1 MKKNLY
7 LLTGILTASISSAL
21 AQDIHSTTLPSV
33 PTSSLTPVGGSSFRN
48 SVVASLHPGSPG
60 ARPDNRADA
69 INNTG
74 IFSAVDQLAD
84 APTHAGVRTV
94 SKHVIPLGIP
104 PIYSLSGEYNY
115 LNTNDNRAL
124 GSDTQT
130 HSMTLGGS
138 VLLNGDFYLGL
149 NYSYSATD
157 SSVNRLGSYS
167 NADANFASLVIAKSF
182 LRFLSVGLA
191 AGYGN
196 TDYTIVGAGTR
207 TPANMDTWSL
217 SPFLSAS
224 YKTGA
229 LTTSLTA
236 MYQFQSD
243 HTTAATIGA
252 INDDTSKYSLA
263 LRATYAA
270 TERLK
275 LQALAKYTQVVSG
288 GSQTPGLPDGRHWGT
303 FGGRVSFAVTKPLE
317 IYAAY
322 AYDAFNIYLETH
334 TITGGLRYT
343 F

>member
-1 MKKNLY
+1 MKNLY
-7 LLTGILTASISSAL
+7 LLTGILSASISTAL
-21 AQDIHSTTLPSV
+21 AQTHTTSLPSV
-33 PTSSLTPVGGSSFRN
+33 PTLSAGPIGGVSFKN
-48 SVVASLHPGSPG
+48 STLAALHPGSPG

-69 INNTG
+69 INDTG

-84 APTHAGVRTV
+84 APTHAGVRTT
-94 SKHVIPLGIP
+94 SKRNIPLGIP
-104 PIYSLSGEYNY
+104 PIYSVFGEYNY
-115 LNTNDNRAL
+115 LNTNDNRVL

-138 VLLNGDFYLGL
+138 VLLGGDFFIGL

-157 SSVNRLGSYS
+157 SAVNRLGTYS
-167 NADANFASLVIAKSF
+167 NADANFASLVIAKGF
-182 LRFLSVGLA
+182 MRFMSVGLA

-252 INDDTSKYSLA
+252 INDDTSKYNLA
-263 LRATYAA
+263 LRATYAV
-270 TERLK
+270 TEQLK
-275 LQALAKYTQVVSG
+275 IQALAKYTQVVSG
-288 GSQTPGLPDGRHWGT
+288 GSKTPGLPDGRHWGT

-322 AYDAFNIYLETH
+322 SYDAFNIYLETH

>member
-1 MKKNLY
+1 MKNLY

-21 AQDIHSTTLPSV
+21 AQDIHATTTPSI
-33 PTSSLTPVGGSSFRN
+33 PSSSPAPAGGSLFRN
-48 SVVASLHPGSPG
+48 STLAALHPGSPG

-69 INNTG
+69 LNNTG
-74 IFSAVDQLAD
+74 IFVGLDQLAD

-94 SKHVIPLGIP
+94 SKRVIPMGIP
-104 PIYSLSGEYNY
+104 PIYSLFGEYNY
-115 LNTNDNRAL
+115 LNTNDSRAL

-138 VLLNGDFYLGL
+138 VLLNGDFFLGL

-157 SSVNRLGSYS
+157 SSVNSLGSYS
-167 NADANFASLVIAKSF
+167 NADANFASLIVAKSF
-182 LRFLSVGLA
+182 MNWLSLGLA

-196 TDYTIVGAGTR
+196 TEYTIVGNGAR
-207 TPANMDTWSL
+207 TPANVDTWSL
-217 SPFLSAS
+217 SPFISAS

-229 LTTSLTA
+229 LITSLTA

-252 INDDTSKYSLA
+252 LNDDTSKYSLT

-270 TERLK
+270 TEQLK
-275 LQALAKYTQVVSG
+275 LQAMAKYTQVVSG
-288 GSQTPGLPDGRHWGT
+288 GSQTPGLPDGRHWAT

-322 AYDAFNIYLETH
+322 AYDAFHIYLETH